1 MKNVKTAVLMPT
13 HNRRDALQDT
23 LTACLGLYNKFN
35 FDVYVFDSNDD
46 NQSEKVI
53 KELQVTHLNLYY
65 IRCCSLMDADSK
77 FWEAIRGFHLKKDYD
92 YVYVCGDANSLTKLA
107 LERIY
112 PYLQEN
118 VDLVQVREEPIAQTS
133 EWNDANSYFNSE
145 QPDVCA
151 WYAIICNKRTLLNLN
166 DNDWNNMIAKWGNSQ
181 YKLFMHIGFWLD
193 RLAQCKTLRIVE
205 PFIGGKNPTD
215 RLRRSKYKKESC
227 WKLDML
233 ETVVIVFPKVIDAL
247 PSIYTHKREYI
258 RKFWIPWGGW
268 VFDRSEYFYQL
279 KQYKGFKLK
288 DYIKYKKALKKY
300 DVNAMGYKILIIALL
315 PRFLVAIIA
324 KKPIHI
330 YTTKKDYRLNFFGA
344 KFTIFPKFNKTK
356 Q

>member
-13 HNRRDALQDT
+13 YNRRDVLEDT
-23 LTACLGLYNKFN
+23 LTACLELYNKFG
-35 FDVYVFDSNDD
+35 FDVYVFDS
-46 NQSEKVI
+46 SESIESEEIVKQLKI
-53 KELQVTHLNLYY
+53 ANSNLYY
-65 IRCCSLMDADSK
+65 IRCCSLMDIDCK
-77 FWEAIRGFHLKKDYD
+77 FWEAVRGFYLKKDYD
-92 YVYVCGDANSLTKLA
+92 YVYVCGDANSLTRLA

-145 QPDVCA
+145 KPNVGT

-166 DNDWNNMIAKWGNSQ
+166 DNDWNNAIAKWGKTQ
-181 YKLFMHIGFWLD
+181 YKLYMHIGFWFD

-205 PFIGGKNPTD
+205 PYIGGKNLTD
-215 RLRRSKYKKESC
+215 RLRRSKYKQESS

-233 ETVVIVFPKVIDAL
+233 ETCVIVHPKVIDAL
-247 PSIYTHKREYI
+247 PNIYTHKREYI
-258 RKFWIPWGGW
+258 RKWLLMDD
-268 VFDRSEYFYQL
+268 VFNCEYFYYI
-279 KQYKGFKLK
+279 KKYRCFKLN
-288 DYIKYKKALKKY
+288 DYIKYKKALREY
-300 DVNAMGYKILIIALL
+300 NVNIMNYKILIIALL